1 MSIIKFPNDFEFGTA
16 TAAYQIEGA
25 WNEDGK
31 GENIWDRFTHVPGHI
46 QDKTNGD
53 ITCDFYHRYKED
65 IRLAKKLGIE
75 VFRLSVNWARILPD
89 GQGEVNLAGIEFYRN
104 VLREIRENNMK
115 VCLTIYHWD
124 LPQKLQ
130 DKGGWANRDIV
141 KWYTDYAEI
150 LFLEYGNDVDYWI
163 TINEPYCIA
172 FLGYWTGEHA
182 PGLHD
187 YSTALQAV
195 HHLLLAHGAAVK
207 KFRSCNLSSEIGI
220 TLNMGMACPE
230 NAGDGKDVEAAR
242 RSVMAGNCLF
252 GDPVYLGRYPEE
264 LFEFLDEKG
273 VVLPEIREGDME
285 LINQKLDFFGL
296 NTYTAGTIKYD
307 ASQWP
312 LETGSVG
319 SGRERTEAGWEVWPE
334 MFYELLSWIDN
345 RYGHPAIII
354 TENGAANNDWVDSQG
369 KVADSNRIEYLK
381 RYLKEVSRAVDNG
394 ISVKGYYVWCF
405 TDNFEWAYGEARRFG
420 IVYVDY
426 KSQKRIPKESA
437 KWFSGVIKEKGFEIK
452 E

>member
-163 TINEPYCIA
+163 TINEPYCI
-172 FLGYWTGEHA
+172 GRT
-182 PGLHD
+182 
-187 YSTALQAV
+187 
-195 HHLLLAHGAAVK
+195 
-207 KFRSCNLSSEIGI
+207 
-220 TLNMGMACPE
+220 CPW
-230 NAGDGKDVEAAR
+230 
-242 RSVMAGNCLF
+242 L
-252 GDPVYLGRYPEE
+252 
-264 LFEFLDEKG
+264 
-273 VVLPEIREGDME
+273 
-285 LINQKLDFFGL
+285 
-296 NTYTAGTIKYD
+296 T
-307 ASQWP
+307 
-312 LETGSVG
+312 
-319 SGRERTEAGWEVWPE
+319 
-334 MFYELLSWIDN
+334 
-345 RYGHPAIII
+345 
-354 TENGAANNDWVDSQG
+354 
-369 KVADSNRIEYLK
+369 
-381 RYLKEVSRAVDNG
+381 
-394 ISVKGYYVWCF
+394 
-405 TDNFEWAYGEARRFG
+405 
-420 IVYVDY
+420 
-426 KSQKRIPKESA
+426 
-437 KWFSGVIKEKGFEIK
+437 
-452 E
+452 